1 MSKARSDAAR
11 DMQAEGLVKPPPT
24 AGIIEAFES
33 VTRETADRHNRSISE
48 LSHREQMASVVNL
61 VSSDELERQHREEEA
76 NKDFL
81 AARATTL
88 DEILTV
94 LLPDWAWSGL
104 RCSRTDWENSY
115 AQFHTRFVHRCDSK
129 DRLDQETAPL
139 FSLASEICKDASF
152 GHPVEECMRTFALE
166 ADRMCRGREEMVVEA
181 RAILTRL
188 LRMCFGSVILEN
200 IDKYSHLF
208 PEGF

>member
-1 MSKARSDAAR
+1 MSKARSDAVR
-11 DMQAEGLVKPPPT
+11 GMSEEGLIT
-24 AGIIEAFES
+24 AQQAAVEEVMAK
-33 VTRETADRHNRSISE
+33 HNRSLSE

-61 VSSDELERQHREEEA
+61 VSSAELEQQHREEEA

-88 DEILTV
+88 DQVLTV

-115 AQFHTRFVHRCDSK
+115 AQMHTRLVHRCDSK
-129 DRLDQETAPL
+129 DRVDQETAPL
-139 FSLASEICKDASF
+139 FALASEVCKDASF

-166 ADRMCRGREEMVVEA
+166 ADRMCRGREDMVVEA
-181 RAILTRL
+181 RAIMTRL